1 MKKILLATACFAL
14 MLSSCVKNFES
25 ESVTAMRDAQTALLL
40 SQAKVNEAEAAAVA
54 LLAEADAAIK
64 KAEAEAMAVET
75 AIREVEK
82 QLKEVELESAK
93 ADLEL
98 KLAELEAKKAEL
110 AAKMEEAAVLAEQAL
125 IDAKN
130 ALEASKEAYLDT
142 LNGVEAAKAA
152 RLATLFGNYTQAVE
166 ELIDAKSEVIA
177 KTSTLVAVEKA
188 LVSAEEYR
196 DKVLAEEDENIAEAN
211 RQIAL
216 YEQAIAYVEAYKDAD
231 AKELQAEI
239 DALAVKAVDLYKAA
253 EFATNDYNKAAE
265 ELDLNA
271 PEEHD
276 LYAFLSDNPLGL
288 SEVKVIDGVAWYG
301 FSLVENDD
309 PLTATVEK
317 EFYPVYVAYNQPD
330 EYDWDTGEYVNYSY
344 NIFGEEEVEV
354 KATYPEDANYEYVT
368 YYYELVGLG
377 EYNAENVAKL
387 AAYNKELEKDLLNYI
402 EQAKA
407 NLAEFEA
414 QTPLFKG
421 AAEKAQAWAEA
432 QAVYDALVQD
442 TTEEQYADY
451 DLGMWVKTTYGK
463 YLEADMAYNGGVTYH
478 PMTGMEMVVEGTND
492 KYNNAVDK
500 ASDLETAYE
509 DAKTA
514 TEDAED
520 ALEAAE
526 EAQKN
531 APADATVEEKTAL
544 AVAVET
550 AKGDL
555 EAAKAAEAEAL
566 RAWEYAKD
574 EVDVADRLN
583 KAAKAEFEAAE
594 KALNAEKE
602 KVEPARLAAEEAKHA
617 YDLYYDEFASNLGVE
632 KYTGVWVMNYAT
644 YEEEYVEVSAS
655 ATFETWTN
663 QYEGNLEYVADI
675 KSDIERYEAEYEEA
689 IAFADED
696 AEKFLA
702 TAEELAAGVEDYVA
716 EYNAAQKAL
725 TDLEV
730 AASFAWYAYDL
741 NYEAKNALT
750 ERLAGIQSLDAQ
762 IEGYEASIEAW
773 KEAIKASEENKEIV
787 SNLATQEQAIEDAK
801 TQLELAQ
808 ATVEF
813 LQARADAA
821 KAAWEAAEQE

>member
-40 SQAKVNEAEAAAVA
+40 SQAKVNEAEAAAKT

-64 KAEAEAMAVET
+64 QAEAEAMAVEA
-75 AIREVEK
+75 AIREVQK
-82 QLKEVELESAK
+82 QLLEVELEAAK

-110 AAKMEEAAVLAEQAL
+110 AAQMEEAAVLAEQAL

-130 ALEASKEAYLDT
+130 ALESSKETYLNT
-142 LNGVEAAKAA
+142 LAGVEAAKAA
-152 RLATLFGNYTQAVE
+152 RLALLFSNYTDAVE
-166 ELIDAKSEVIA
+166 ALINAKSGVITA
-177 KTSTLVAVEKA
+177 TTRLVGVEKA

-211 RQIAL
+211 RQVAL

-231 AKELQAEI
+231 AQELQAEM
-239 DALAVKAVDLYKAA
+239 DELSVKAVDLRLAA
-253 EFATNDYNKAAE
+253 EVASDDYNKAAE

-271 PEEHD
+271 PEEHP
-276 LYAFLSDNPLGL
+276 YFAFLSENPLGL

-309 PLTATVEK
+309 PLTATEESV
-317 EFYPVYVAYNQPD
+317 FYPVYVCYDYEDYNED
-330 EYDWDTGEYVNYSY
+330 YEYVQFGY
-344 NIFGEEEVEV
+344 NLFGEEEVEV
-354 KATYPEDANYEYVT
+354 KATYPEDANYEVAT

-387 AAYNKELEKDLLNYI
+387 AAYNKELQKELLDYI
-402 EQAKA
+402 EQSKA
-407 NLAEFEA
+407 NVAEIEA
-414 QTPLFKG
+414 MTPLFKG

-442 TTEEQYADY
+442 TTVEQYVDY
-451 DLGMWVKTTYGK
+451 TIYEYVKTTYGK
-463 YLEADMAYNGGVTYH
+463 YVEADKAYNGGVSYDRWDF
-478 PMTGMEMVVEGTND
+478 EIVIEGTND
-492 KYNNAVDK
+492 KYNNAVDN
-500 ASDLETAYE
+500 AANLEEAYE

-514 TEDAED
+514 TEEAEE

-526 EAQKN
+526 EALKN

-550 AKGDL
+550 AKATL
-555 EAAKAAEAEAL
+555 EEAKAAEAEAL
-566 RAWEYAKD
+566 RAWNYAKD
-574 EVDVADRLN
+574 EEAVAKRLN
-583 KAAKAEFEAAE
+583 EAAKAEYDAA
-594 KALNAEKE
+594 KAALDAEKE

-632 KYTGVWVMNYAT
+632 KYTGEWVTNEQT
-644 YEEEYVEVSAS
+644 REEEYVEVSAS
-655 ATFETWTN
+655 ATFERWTY
-663 QYEGNLEYVADI
+663 QYEENMDYVAYINSSI
-675 KSDIERYEAEYEEA
+675 KRYEAQYEA
-689 IAFADED
+689 AVAFADED

-730 AASFAWYAYDL
+730 AMYFAWYAYDL
-741 NYEAKNALT
+741 NEEAYDAL
-750 ERLAGIQSLDAQ
+750 EARLAGIESLDDQ
-762 IEGYEASIEAW
+762 IAGYEEAIEDL
-773 KEAIKASEENKEIV
+773 KNAIKASEENKETV

-801 TQLELAQ
+801 TRLELAQ
-808 ATVEF
+808 ANVEF
-813 LQARADAA
+813 CQARADAA

>member
-40 SQAKVNEAEAAAVA
+40 SQAKVNEAEAAAKT

-110 AAKMEEAAVLAEQAL
+110 AAQMEEAAVLAEQAL

-130 ALEASKEAYLDT
+130 ALESSKETYLNT
-142 LNGVEAAKAA
+142 LAGVEAAKAA
-152 RLATLFGNYTQAVE
+152 RLALLFSNYTDAVE
-166 ELIDAKSEVIA
+166 ALINAKSGVITA
-177 KTSTLVAVEKA
+177 TTRLVGVEKA

-211 RQIAL
+211 RQVAL

-231 AKELQAEI
+231 AKELQAEM
-239 DALAVKAVDLYKAA
+239 DELSVKAVDLRLAA
-253 EFATNDYNKAAE
+253 EVASDDYNKAAE

-271 PEEHD
+271 PEAHD
-276 LYAFLSDNPLGL
+276 FYAFLSENPLGL
-288 SEVKVIDGVAWYG
+288 YEVKVIDGVAWYG

-309 PLTATVEK
+309 PLTYTEESV
-317 EFYPVYVAYNQPD
+317 FYPVYVCYDYEEWNDDYTEKIQFGYNL
-330 EYDWDTGEYVNYSY
+330 
-344 NIFGEEEVEV
+344 FGEEAVEV
-354 KATYPEDANYEYVT
+354 KATYPEDANYEVVT

-387 AAYNKELEKDLLNYI
+387 AAYNKELQKELLDYI
-402 EQAKA
+402 EQSKA
-407 NLAEFEA
+407 NVAEIEA
-414 QTPLFKG
+414 MTPLFKG

-432 QAVYDALVQD
+432 QAVYDALVLD
-442 TTEEQYADY
+442 TTKEKYVDL
-451 DLGMWVKTTYGK
+451 DLGDYVKTTYGK
-463 YLEADMAYNGGVTYH
+463 YVEADKAYNGGVSYDRW
-478 PMTGMEMVVEGTND
+478 GREVVIEGTND
-492 KYNNAVDK
+492 KYNNAVDN
-500 ASDLETAYE
+500 AANLEEAYE
-509 DAKTA
+509 DAKTT
-514 TEDAED
+514 TEEAEE

-526 EAQKN
+526 EALKN

-550 AKGDL
+550 AKATL
-555 EAAKAAEAEAL
+555 EEAKAAEAEAL
-566 RAWEYAKD
+566 RAWNYAKD
-574 EVDVADRLN
+574 EEAVAKRLN
-583 KAAKAEFEAAE
+583 EAAKAEYDAA
-594 KALNAEKE
+594 KAALDAEKE

-617 YDLYYDEFASNLGVE
+617 YDLYYDEFASNLGVP
-632 KYTGVWVMNYAT
+632 KYTDEWVMNYET
-644 YEEEYVEVSAS
+644 WEEDYVEVSAS
-655 ATFETWTN
+655 ATFETWTY
-663 QYEGNLEYVADI
+663 QYEGNMDYVADI
-675 KSDIERYEAEYEEA
+675 NSSIKRYEAQYEA
-689 IAFADED
+689 AVAFADED

-730 AASFAWYAYDL
+730 AMYFAWYAYDL
-741 NYEAKNALT
+741 NEEAYDAL
-750 ERLAGIQSLDAQ
+750 EARLAGIESLDDQ
-762 IEGYEASIEAW
+762 ITGYEEAIEDL
-773 KEAIKASEENKEIV
+773 KNAIKASEENKETV

-801 TQLELAQ
+801 TRLELAQ
-808 ATVEF
+808 ANVEF
-813 LQARADAA
+813 CQARADAA

>member
-40 SQAKVNEAEAAAVA
+40 SQAKVNEAEAAAKT

-64 KAEAEAMAVET
+64 KAQAEAMAVEA
-75 AIREVEK
+75 AIREVQK
-82 QLKEVELESAK
+82 QLLEVELEAAK

-110 AAKMEEAAVLAEQAL
+110 AAQMEEAAVLAEQAL

-130 ALEASKEAYLDT
+130 ALESSKETYLNT
-142 LNGVEAAKAA
+142 LAGVEAAKAA
-152 RLATLFGNYTQAVE
+152 RLALLFSNYTDAVE
-166 ELIDAKSEVIA
+166 ALINAKSGVITA
-177 KTSTLVAVEKA
+177 TTRLVGVEKA

-211 RQIAL
+211 RQVAL

-231 AKELQAEI
+231 AQELQAEM
-239 DALAVKAVDLYKAA
+239 DELSVKAVDLRLAGEVA
-253 EFATNDYNKAAE
+253 SDDYNKAAE

-271 PEEHD
+271 PEEHPY
-276 LYAFLSDNPLGL
+276 YAFLSENPLGL
-288 SEVKVIDGVAWYG
+288 YEVELIDGVAWYG
-301 FSLVENDD
+301 FSVVENDD

-317 EFYPVYVAYNQPD
+317 EFYPVYVCYDYEDWNEDYTEKVQFGYNL
-330 EYDWDTGEYVNYSY
+330 
-344 NIFGEEEVEV
+344 FAEEEVEV
-354 KATYPEDANYEYVT
+354 KATYPEDANYEVAT

-387 AAYNKELEKDLLNYI
+387 AAYNKELQEGYLNYI
-402 EQAKA
+402 EQSKA
-407 NLAEFEA
+407 NLAEIEA
-414 QTPLFKG
+414 MTPLFKG

-442 TTEEQYADY
+442 TTEEQYADL
-451 DLGMWVKTTYGK
+451 DLGDYVKTTYGK
-463 YLEADMAYNGGVTYH
+463 YVEADKAYNGGVGYDRW
-478 PMTGMEMVVEGTND
+478 GWEIVIEGTND
-492 KYNNAVDK
+492 KYNNAVDN
-500 ASDLETAYE
+500 AANLEEAYE

-514 TEDAED
+514 TEEAEE

-526 EAQKN
+526 EALKN

-566 RAWEYAKD
+566 RAWNYAKD
-574 EVDVADRLN
+574 EEAVAKRLN
-583 KAAKAEFEAAE
+583 EAAKAEFDAA
-594 KALNAEKE
+594 KAALDAQLE

-632 KYTGVWVMNYAT
+632 KYTGEWVMNYET
-644 YEEEYVEVSAS
+644 WEEDYVEVSAS

-663 QYEGNLEYVADI
+663 QYEGNMDYVADI
-675 KSDIERYEAEYEEA
+675 KSSIERSEAEYEA
-689 IAFADED
+689 AVAFADED
-696 AEKFLA
+696 AEAFLA

-725 TDLEV
+725 ADLEV
-730 AASFAWYAYDL
+730 AADFAWYAYDL
-741 NYEAKNALT
+741 NVEAYDAL
-750 ERLAGIQSLDAQ
+750 EARLAGIESLDDQ
-762 IEGYEASIEAW
+762 IAGYEDAIEDL
-773 KEAIKASEENKEIV
+773 KNAIKASEENKETV

-801 TQLELAQ
+801 TRLELAQ
-808 ATVEF
+808 ANVEF
-813 LQARADAA
+813 CQARADAA

>member
-40 SQAKVNEAEAAAVA
+40 SQAKVNEAEAAAKT

-64 KAEAEAMAVET
+64 KAEAEAQ
-75 AIREVEK
+75 AIANAIQEIEK

-98 KLAELEAKKAEL
+98 KLAQLEVTKAEL
-110 AAKMEEAAVLAEQAL
+110 AAQMEAAAVLAEQAL

-130 ALEASKEAYLDT
+130 ALELSKEAYLNT

-152 RLATLFGNYTQAVE
+152 RLAVLFGNYTDAVE
-166 ELIDAKSEVIA
+166 ELIDAKAEVVA
-177 KTSTLVAVEKA
+177 KTAVLVAAEKG

-196 DKVLAEEDENIAEAN
+196 DKALAEEDENIAEAN

-265 ELDLNA
+265 ELDLND

-276 LYAFLSDNPLGL
+276 LYAFLSENPLGL

-317 EFYPVYVAYNQPD
+317 EFYPVYVCYDYMDYND
-330 EYDWDTGEYVNYSY
+330 VLEYVQFGY
-344 NIFGEEEVEV
+344 NLFGEEEVEV
-354 KATYPEDANYEYVT
+354 KATYPEDENYEYAT

-387 AAYNKELEKDLLNYI
+387 AAYNKELQKDLLDYI

-407 NLAEFEA
+407 NLAKFEA

-432 QAVYDALVQD
+432 QAVYDALVLD
-442 TTEEQYADY
+442 TTVEKYVDY
-451 DLGMWVKTTYGK
+451 TIQDYVKTTYGK

-478 PMTGMEMVVEGTND
+478 PLTGMEMVVEGTND

-514 TEDAED
+514 TKDAED

-566 RAWEYAKD
+566 RAWNYAKD

-583 KAAKAEFEAAE
+583 KAAKAELDAA
-594 KALNAEKE
+594 KAALDAEKE

-632 KYTGVWVMNYAT
+632 KYTGVWVTNELT
-644 YEEEYVEVSAS
+644 WEEEYVEVSAS

-675 KSDIERYEAEYEEA
+675 QSSIKNYEAQYEAA

-696 AEKFLA
+696 AEAFLA

-750 ERLAGIQSLDAQ
+750 VRLAGIESLDAQ
-762 IEGYEASIEAW
+762 IAGYEDAIEAW
-773 KEAIKASEENKEIV
+773 KDAIKASEENKETV

>member
-40 SQAKVNEAEAAAVA
+40 SQAKVNEAEAAAKT

-64 KAEAEAMAVET
+64 KAQAEAMAVEA
-75 AIREVEK
+75 AIREVQK
-82 QLKEVELESAK
+82 QLLEVELEAAK

-110 AAKMEEAAVLAEQAL
+110 AAQMEEAAVLAEQAL

-130 ALEASKEAYLDT
+130 ALEASKETYLNT
-142 LNGVEAAKAA
+142 LAGVEAAKAA
-152 RLATLFGNYTQAVE
+152 RLALLFSNYTDAVE
-166 ELIDAKSEVIA
+166 ALINAKSGVITA
-177 KTSTLVAVEKA
+177 TTRLVGVEKA

-216 YEQAIAYVEAYKDAD
+216 NEQAIAYVEAYKDAD
-231 AKELQAEI
+231 AKELQAEMEE
-239 DALAVKAVDLYKAA
+239 LSVKAVDLRLAGEVA
-253 EFATNDYNKAAE
+253 SDDYNKAAE

-271 PEEHD
+271 PEEHPY
-276 LYAFLSDNPLGL
+276 YAFLSENPLGL
-288 SEVKVIDGVAWYG
+288 YEVKVIDGVAWYG

-309 PLTATVEK
+309 PLTATEESV
-317 EFYPVYVAYNQPD
+317 FYPVYVCYDHKEWNVDYTEMLQFGYNL
-330 EYDWDTGEYVNYSY
+330 
-344 NIFGEEEVEV
+344 FGEEEVEV
-354 KATYPEDANYEYVT
+354 KATYPEDANYEVAT

-387 AAYNKELEKDLLNYI
+387 AAYNKEQQENYLEYVEVI
-402 EQAKA
+402 KA
-407 NLAEFEA
+407 QLAEIEA

-421 AAEKAQAWAEA
+421 AAEKAQVWAEA
-432 QAVYDALVQD
+432 QAVYDALVLD
-442 TTEEQYADY
+442 TTVEKYADY
-451 DLGMWVKTTYGK
+451 DLGDYVKTTYGK
-463 YLEADMAYNGGVTYH
+463 YVEADMAYNGGVTYDRW
-478 PMTGMEMVVEGTND
+478 GFEVVIEGTND
-492 KYNNAVDK
+492 KYNTAVDK
-500 ASDLETAYE
+500 ESDLEEAYE

-514 TEDAED
+514 TEEAEE

-526 EAQKN
+526 EVLKN

-566 RAWEYAKD
+566 RAWNYAKD
-574 EVDVADRLN
+574 ELAVAERLN
-583 KAAKAEFEAAE
+583 DAAKDELDAA
-594 KALNAEKE
+594 KDALDAQLE

-617 YDLYYDEFASNLGVE
+617 YDLYYDEYASNLGVE
-632 KYTGVWVMNYAT
+632 KYTGEWFENVETGEWEVVPNAADTFEIWTYQ
-644 YEEEYVEVSAS
+644 YEENMNLVAY
-655 ATFETWTN
+655 
-663 QYEGNLEYVADI
+663 YE
-675 KSDIERYEAEYEEA
+675 SDVERYEALYEA
-689 IAFADED
+689 AVAFADEEV
-696 AEKFLA
+696 AEFLA
-702 TAEELAAGVEDYVA
+702 TAEELSAGVEDYVA

-725 TDLEV
+725 ADLEV
-730 AASFAWYAYDL
+730 AADFAWYAYDL
-741 NYEAKNALT
+741 NVEAYDAL
-750 ERLAGIQSLDAQ
+750 EARLAGIESLDDQ
-762 IEGYEASIEAW
+762 IAGYEEAIEDL
-773 KEAIKASEENKEIV
+773 KNAIKASEENKETV

-801 TQLELAQ
+801 TRLELAQ
-808 ATVEF
+808 ANVEF
-813 LQARADAA
+813 CQARADAA

>member
-40 SQAKVNEAEAAAVA
+40 SQAKVNEAEAAAKT

-110 AAKMEEAAVLAEQAL
+110 AAQMEEAAVLAEQAL

-130 ALEASKEAYLDT
+130 ALEASKKTYLDT
-142 LNGVEAAKAA
+142 LAGVEAAKAA
-152 RLATLFGNYTQAVE
+152 RLARLFSDYTDAVE
-166 ELIDAKSEVIA
+166 ALINAKSGVITA
-177 KTSTLVAVEKA
+177 TTRLVGVEKA

-211 RQIAL
+211 RQVAL

-231 AKELQAEI
+231 AQELQAEM
-239 DALAVKAVDLYKAA
+239 DELSVKAVDLRLAA
-253 EFATNDYNKAAE
+253 EVASDDYNKAAE

-271 PEEHD
+271 PEEHPY
-276 LYAFLSDNPLGL
+276 YAFLSENPLGL
-288 SEVKVIDGVAWYG
+288 YEVKVIDGVAWYG
-301 FSLVENDD
+301 FNVVENDD

-317 EFYPVYVAYNQPD
+317 EFYPVYVCYDYEDYNED
-330 EYDWDTGEYVNYSY
+330 SEYVQFGY
-344 NIFGEEEVEV
+344 NLFAEEEVEV
-354 KATYPEDANYEYVT
+354 KATYPEDANYEVVT

-387 AAYNKELEKDLLNYI
+387 AAYNKELQKELLDYI
-402 EQAKA
+402 EKSKA
-407 NLAEFEA
+407 NVAEIEA
-414 QTPLFKG
+414 MTPLFKG

-442 TTEEQYADY
+442 TTEEKYVDL
-451 DLGMWVKTTYGK
+451 DLGDYVKTTYGK
-463 YLEADMAYNGGVTYH
+463 YVEADMAYNGGVGYDRW
-478 PMTGMEMVVEGTND
+478 GREVVIEGTND
-492 KYNNAVDK
+492 KYNNAVDN
-500 ASDLETAYE
+500 AANLEEAYE

-514 TEDAED
+514 TEEAEEV
-520 ALEAAE
+520 LEAAE
-526 EAQKN
+526 KALED
-531 APADATVEEKTAL
+531 APADATPEQKGEL
-544 AVAVET
+544 AGAVET
-550 AKGDL
+550 AKAKL
-555 EAAKAAEAEAL
+555 EEAKAAEAEAL
-566 RAWEYAKD
+566 RAWNYAKD
-574 EVDVADRLN
+574 EEAVAKRLN
-583 KAAKAEFEAAE
+583 EAAKAEYDAA
-594 KALNAEKE
+594 KAALDAEKE

-617 YDLYYDEFASNLGVE
+617 YDLYYDEYASNLGVE
-632 KYTGVWVMNYAT
+632 KYTGEWVMNYET
-644 YEEEYVEVSAS
+644 WEEDYVEVSAS
-655 ATFETWTN
+655 ATFETWTY
-663 QYEGNLEYVADI
+663 QYEGNMDYVADI
-675 KSDIERYEAEYEEA
+675 NSSIKRYEAQYEA
-689 IAFADED
+689 AVAFADED

-730 AASFAWYAYDL
+730 AMYFAWYAYDL
-741 NYEAKNALT
+741 NDKAYDAL
-750 ERLAGIQSLDAQ
+750 EVRLAGIESLDDQ
-762 IEGYEASIEAW
+762 IARYEEAIEAW
-773 KEAIKASEENKEIV
+773 KNAIKASEENKETV

-801 TQLELAQ
+801 TRLELAQ
-808 ATVEF
+808 ANVEF
-813 LQARADAA
+813 CQARADAA